1 MLEEFRKCP
10 MKEVFQRNDTVEK
23 SKFRTRAEFEAPE
36 FAAESSMGS
45 MVSPEGFEPSTN

>member
-10 MKEVFQRNDTVEK
+10 MKEAFQRDGAVEK
-23 SKFRTRAEFEAPE
+23 SEFRRRADFEEPDL
-36 FAAESSMGS
+36 AAESSIGR

>member
-23 SKFRTRAEFEAPE
+23 SKFRRRAEFEAPE